1 MKKLLLLLLLSL
13 ISSHSIAAIGDV
25 YSCEWISSVFSGSEN
40 EKANWNNPKEYL
52 KKNFVFK
59 REKNNIAFEK
69 NFLPLWR
76 SKTDLK
82 ISLNSDEVFVAAS
95 VKLLSKPTNYVSVVY
110 KDGILTIARHYYIT
124 GDVVVNTDVAKCYIP
139 ELS

>member
-25 YSCEWISSVFSGSEN
+25 YSCEWISSVFSGSED
-40 EKANWNNPKEYL
+40 EKADWNNPKEYA

-69 NFLPLWR
+69 NFF
-76 SKTDLK
+76 SSDTDLK

-110 KDGILTIARHYYIT
+110 KDGILTIARYYYIT
-124 GDVVVNTDVAKCYIP
+124 GDIVVNIDVSKCYVP

>member
-1 MKKLLLLLLLSL
+1 MKKLLLLLLLSI
-13 ISSHSIAAIGDV
+13 ISSQSIAAIGDV
-25 YSCEWISSVFSGSEN
+25 YSCEWISSVFSGSED
-40 EKANWNNPKEYL
+40 EKADWNNPKEYA

-69 NFLPLWR
+69 NFF
-76 SKTDLK
+76 SSDTDLK

-110 KDGILTIARHYYIT
+110 KDGILTIARYYYIT
-124 GDVVVNTDVAKCYIP
+124 GDIVVNIDVSKCYVP

>member
-1 MKKLLLLLLLSL
+1 MKKLLLTLLLSL

-69 NFLPLWR
+69 NFF
-76 SKTDLK
+76 SSDTDLK

-110 KDGILTIARHYYIT
+110 KDGILTIARHYYMT
-124 GDVVVNTDVAKCYIP
+124 PDVAVNTDVAKCYIP